1 MLSPRRAVPRALSRL
16 PVLVLL
22 LGAAWA
28 LPAGAQEPWRFAGVR
43 FPAAI
48 DTFVNRAAYRWP
60 ENPAMGVS
68 LTYVIPGADQSEI
81 TVYVYP
87 VRSEDTAA
95 ARGDAT
101 LERDRALNEVRT
113 YAIQYRQLDEFR
125 VDTTDAVTLAVP
137 GLGTLRG
144 AYAQFFFRLGQRQL
158 RSLLYVFVSGGDYVK
173 FRISFDVAAAD
184 VLTPHLTSFMAGA
197 LASVHRDQP

>member
-1 MLSPRRAVPRALSRL
+1 MLSPRRAVPRA
-16 PVLVLL
+16 PLL
-22 LGAAWA
+22 LPLIVLFLAAAWP
-28 LPAGAQEPWRFAGVR
+28 LPARAQAPWHFAGVR
-43 FPAAI
+43 FPTAI
-48 DTFVNRAAYRWP
+48 DTFVSQAAYRWP
-60 ENPAMGVS
+60 GNPAMGVS

-81 TVYVYP
+81 TIYVYP
-87 VRSEDTAA
+87 VRQEDTAA
-95 ARGDAT
+95 VRGDAT

-113 YAIQYRQLDEFR
+113 YALQYRQLDEFR

-173 FRISFDVAAAD
+173 FRISFDVAAAEA
-184 VLTPHLTSFMAGA
+184 LTPHLTSFLAGA
-197 LASVHRDQP
+197 LASVQREQP